1 MTAPVAVAP
10 ALTAALPRET
20 WRQRYPA
27 IARFARSWVSLG
39 ALCLMVLIVLTALLG
54 PLVWPHDPLVGN
66 PELLGLPQ
74 PPSWQHPCGTD
85 QQGRDMFA
93 RLMLGARISLA
104 VGFVSMTINLLI
116 GVGVG
121 VTAAWLGGWV
131 DLVAMRVVDA
141 LYSVPLL
148 LVVIILSIFVKPIL
162 EAWMPPN
169 PERPW
174 PMLISPQLL
183 SIYMALGFSNW
194 LTMSRLARAEVLN
207 QSQRDYVSAARAL
220 GVPGPWILVRH
231 VLPNCLPPLLVAAT
245 LAVPEAIFIESFLAF
260 IGLGVSPPIASWGSL
275 AAEGA
280 KYISE
285 LWYLLIFPAL
295 AISLTMLSFNL
306 VGDGL
311 RDAFD
316 PKTRY

>member
-1 MTAPVAVAP
+1 MTAPAATIAP
-10 ALTAALPRET
+10 AAIASLPRET

-39 ALCLMVLIVLTALLG
+39 ALTLMVLIVLTAIFG
-54 PLVWPHDPLVGN
+54 PMVWTKDPIVGDQA
-66 PELLGLPQ
+66 LLGLPQ
-74 PPSWQHPCGTD
+74 PPSWQNPCGTD
-85 QQGRDMFA
+85 QQGRDMLA

-104 VGFVSMTINLLI
+104 VGFVSMSINLLI

-131 DLVAMRVVDA
+131 DLVVMRIVDA
-141 LYSVPLL
+141 MYSIPLL

-162 EAWMPPN
+162 ETWMPP
-169 PERPW
+169 EQEW

-183 SIYMALGFSNW
+183 AIYMALGFSNW
-194 LTMSRLARAEVLN
+194 LTMSRLSRAEVLN
-207 QSQRDYVSAARAL
+207 QAQRDYVSAARAL
-220 GVPGPWILVRH
+220 GVPGFWILVRH
-231 VLPNCLPPLLVAAT
+231 VLPNCLPPLLVAST

-295 AISLTMLSFNL
+295 AISMTMLSFNL

-316 PKTRY
+316 PKTRF

>member
-1 MTAPVAVAP
+1 MTAETAAPTAV
-10 ALTAALPRET
+10 LAALPRET

-27 IARFARSWVSLG
+27 IARFARSTVSIA
-39 ALCLMVLIVLTALLG
+39 ALALLLFIILTAIFG
-54 PLVWPHDPLVGN
+54 PMVWTKSPTVGN
-66 PELLGLPQ
+66 MELTGMPQ
-74 PPSWQHPCGTD
+74 RPTWEHPAGTD
-85 QQGRDMFA
+85 LQGRDMLA

-121 VTAAWLGGWV
+121 VTAAWLGGWADV
-131 DLVAMRVVDA
+131 ILMRLVDA

-148 LVVIILSIFVKPIL
+148 LVVIILSLFVKPIL
-162 EAWMPPN
+162 EGLLPSGKS
-169 PERPW
+169 W
-174 PMLISPQLL
+174 PMLVSPQLL
-183 SIYMALGFSNW
+183 SIYLALGFSNW
-194 LTMSRLARAEVLN
+194 LTMSRLSRAEVLN
-207 QSQRDYVSAARAL
+207 QSHRDYVSAARAL
-220 GVPGPWILVRH
+220 GVPGFWILVKH
-231 VLPNCLPPLLVAAT
+231 VLPNCLPPLLVAST

-280 KYISE
+280 KSISE
-285 LWYLLIFPAL
+285 MWFLLLFPAL

-316 PKTRY
+316 PKTRA